1 MTAATYAGLGQDRK
15 EGRRRRGGR
24 GRRGHDESSLDS
36 AHRKPASPK
45 LADLIM
51 PALKAKALAQSQA
64 QDAQMS
70 TQEAKGS
77 PVRSSG
83 AADSPTQDRKAGND
97 PAEDPR
103 RCGQEALADLREGQ
117 SVWSG

>member
-70 TQEAKGS
+70 AQEAKGS

-83 AADSPTQDRKAGND
+83 GCRQPHT
-97 PAEDPR
+97 
-103 RCGQEALADLREGQ
+103 GQKGWQRPC
-117 SVWSG
+117 

>member
-1 MTAATYAGLGQDRK
+1 MTMATYAGLGQDRK
-15 EGRRRRGGR
+15 EVRRRRGGR
-24 GRRGHDESSLDS
+24 GRRGHDESLVT

-64 QDAQMS
+64 QDAQMGA
-70 TQEAKGS
+70 QEAKGS

-83 AADSPTQDRKAGND
+83 AAGSPTQGKKAGDD

-103 RCGQEALADLREGQ
+103 RCGHLFLAD
-117 SVWSG
+117 

>member
-70 TQEAKGS
+70 AQEAKGS

>member
-1 MTAATYAGLGQDRK
+1 MTAATFAGLGQDCK

-70 TQEAKGS
+70 AQEAS

-83 AADSPTQDRKAGND
+83 AADSPIQDRKAGND

-103 RCGQEALADLREGQ
+103 RCGQEALADQREGQ
-117 SVWSG
+117 SVWSR